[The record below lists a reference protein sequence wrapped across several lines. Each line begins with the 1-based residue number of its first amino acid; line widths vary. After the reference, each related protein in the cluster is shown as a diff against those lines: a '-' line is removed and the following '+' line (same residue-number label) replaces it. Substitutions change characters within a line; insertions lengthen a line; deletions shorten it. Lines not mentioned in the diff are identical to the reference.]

1 MGWLSL
7 NGVPWVSPSPGSRE
21 LARFRFAHLGPPREL
36 PIVTGG
42 DRTVCHFPSDEGP
55 PCRVRDLQMFQVWAD
70 QRRVG
75 PHPGVELALGL
86 FGYPP
91 DPALFENYARVFWG
105 GAVHSDRGLEE
116 GVAEVALMIGDANAA
131 RRLSVAHTEDLV
143 WFLAS
148 TALVITLMDVDRGD
162 REDTTAVLPLQ
173 PLCLEVT
180 KLATRCISLGKGLPT
195 RVGESLTEGLWAVMR
210 EVAKDHSPSLYCDY
224 TESESETDDLHTS
237 TLF

>member
-7 NGVPWVSPSPGSRE
+7 TGIPWAPPSPGSRE
-21 LARFRFAHLGPPREL
+21 FKFRFAHLGPPRD
-36 PIVTGG
+36 PPVVTGG

-86 FGYPP
+86 FCRPL

-105 GAVHSDRGLEE
+105 ETVHSDSGLEE
-116 GVAEVALMIGDANAA
+116 GLAELALMIGDANAA
-131 RRLSVAHTEDLV
+131 GRLSVAHTEDLV
-143 WFLAS
+143 WFLAR
-148 TALVITLMDVDRGD
+148 TALIITWLDVDRGD
-162 REDTTAVLPLQ
+162 REDTTTILPVR

-180 KLATRCISLGKGLPT
+180 KLATRCIALGKGLPT
-195 RVGESLTEGLWAVMR
+195 TVGESLTEGLWASMR
-210 EVAKDHSPSLYCDY
+210 EVRKGHSPSRYFDY
-224 TESESETDDLHTS
+224 AGSESGTDDLHTS